1 MALLKLGLDMPFK
14 AAMDAAE
21 KRRSLMP
28 GTYYELPAEMRAQAF
43 TVSGLTAIDQVQ
55 SVLDELKR
63 TLDKG
68 GTLKDFKRW
77 AASNEAGI
85 LPGHRLETIFRNG
98 VQQAYNAGHWRRFEQ
113 DADERPYLM
122 YDAINDSRTRPSH
135 RAMDGVIRPV
145 NDPIW
150 RTRSPSWGHRC
161 RCRLLSVS
169 ADEARARGGV
179 TQSIPSEAQPDP
191 GWGAKPTDHRPP
203 LQAAISRRRKQCEVS
218 QFADK
223 PIPPIWCEGQGA
235 KLLGKLAAA
244 AADPKPRAPMPQ
256 MVRDLATLQLAR
268 DAVDSR
274 GFKDRTLTLGPV
286 TPSRELFEATGD
298 DERSLYVASVALQA
312 SYLRRTLAKD
322 GDARIEP
329 RVMQFAYQAA
339 LAGGFSAAPKA
350 NPPSNPRSKAGL
362 QMVMNVFPVSGRL
375 LRWVWEFRPGRRALV
390 LRDVRPV

>member
-14 AAMDAAE
+14 AAIDAAE

-55 SVLDELKR
+55 AVLDELKR

-113 DADERPYLM
+113 DQDERPYLM
-122 YDAINDSRTRPSH
+122 YDAINDSRTRPAH
-135 RAMDGVIRPV
+135 RALDGVIRPV
-145 NDPIW
+145 GDAFW
-150 RTRSPSWGHRC
+150 RTHSPALGHRC
-161 RCRLLSVS
+161 RCRLLSLG

-179 TQSIPSEAQPDP
+179 TQNPPAEGQPDP

-203 LQAAISRRRKQCEVS
+203 LQAAIGRRRKQCDVA
-218 QFADK
+218 QFAESK

-235 KLLGKLAAA
+235 KLLGKLAASA
-244 AADPKPRAPMPQ
+244 AEPKPRAPMPQ

-298 DERSLYVASVALQA
+298 DERSLFVASVALQA

-339 LAGGFSAAPKA
+339 SAGGFTAAPGSIA
-350 NPPSNPRSKAGL
+350 GNPL
-362 QMVMNVFPVSGRL
+362 VMNVFPVAGQL

-390 LRDVRPV
+390 LRDVRPA